1 MAYGNRR
8 MSPGPIMNANG
19 GGGGFAPPHYAKYGR
34 YHSQYGRTYGGQD
47 DPMYNNN
54 RNQFFPHPGG
64 PNGPSSY
71 FNPKYMNPKYKH
83 RMSDGFNPS
92 APPSDGYGDSYYQN
106 GMPNYPY
113 RSGYRH
119 MNNAPGKMNFPV
131 PFNKYYHQQKMDRQ
145 SIDTD
150 AADMSHSS
158 NQENKEAGQQLKDD
172 ALILEAPQSPSAID
186 PELTEAVA
194 EITAQ
199 IAAASAAGK
208 ELILSK
214 EQQLLL
220 QKHQLLVQQHHQI
233 QQQQQK
239 LKQLQQQQQQQL
251 ANPLYKKASNY
262 RLLGRNIFEPNV
274 KQQFFKK
281 RAKVNTYYSRFIKQH
296 PTKIGRAHV

>member
-1 MAYGNRR
+1 M
-8 MSPGPIMNANG
+8 
-19 GGGGFAPPHYAKYGR
+19 
-34 YHSQYGRTYGGQD
+34 
-47 DPMYNNN
+47 
-54 RNQFFPHPGG
+54 
-64 PNGPSSY
+64 PS
-71 FNPKYMNPKYKH
+71 
-83 RMSDGFNPS
+83 
-92 APPSDGYGDSYYQN
+92 
-106 GMPNYPY
+106 YPY
-113 RSGYRH
+113 RSNYRH
-119 MNNAPGKMNFPV
+119 MNNASGKMNYPV
-131 PFNKYYHQQKMDRQ
+131 PFNKYYHQQQKMDRPPM
-145 SIDTD
+145 DTD
-150 AADMSHSS
+150 TADMSHSS
-158 NQENKEAGQQLKDD
+158 NQDNKEAGGLESKDE
-172 ALILEAPQSPSAID
+172 ALALEAPQSPSAID

-208 ELILSK
+208 ELILTK

-296 PTKIGRAHV
+296 PTTNLPLAFQKSIGLTEDKVNKESALVGDKVKATSDSDSDASSSSSASSSSRSSSSSASHSTSSSRKKKHKKHLVHFVIKQ